1 MRSCNKSNYHY
12 KVINKINGEMKLYMT
27 IKEIAIEF
35 NFTEQT
41 IRNKI
46 KNRNNSKKLRDYIMI
61 AEYNPVYIKR
71 PNIIENIEL

>member
-1 MRSCNKSNYHY
+1 MRSSNKSNYHY
-12 KVINKINGEMKLYMT
+12 TVINKINGEKKLYMT
-27 IKEIAIEF
+27 VKEIAIEF

-61 AEYNPVYIKR
+61 SEYTPVYIKR
-71 PNIIENIEL
+71 NNIL